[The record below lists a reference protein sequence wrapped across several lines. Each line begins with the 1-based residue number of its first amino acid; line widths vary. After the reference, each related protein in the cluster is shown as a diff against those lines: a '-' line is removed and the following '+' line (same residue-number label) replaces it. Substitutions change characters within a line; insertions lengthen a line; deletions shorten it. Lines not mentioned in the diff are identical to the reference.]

1 MGGINITPNSL
12 ELNMKPK
19 RISLAQHWPGRQD
32 KIPGPGATTLD
43 KGGEP
48 PDDSDMQKRVEK
60 LESDLA
66 ALKTDMAVVRAN
78 YATRGDISV
87 EASSI
92 RAELHKEIS
101 AQTWKLITFVSG
113 FGTALVGVTYFI
125 FTHTVH

>member
-1 MGGINITPNSL
+1 M
-12 ELNMKPK
+12 EYRKMKPK
-19 RISLAQHWPGRQD
+19 RIALAQQWQGRQD
-32 KIPGPGATTLD
+32 KPNDPGVAPLD

-48 PDDSDMQKRVEK
+48 PDDGDMLKRVEK

-66 ALKTDMAVVRAN
+66 AMKTDMAVIRAN
-78 YATRGDISV
+78 YATRADISV

-125 FTHTVH
+125 FTHTVR

>member
-1 MGGINITPNSL
+1 
-12 ELNMKPK
+12 MKAK
-19 RISLAQHWPGRQD
+19 RIALAQQWQGRQD
-32 KIPGPGATTLD
+32 RSTNPGSAPLD

-48 PDDSDMQKRVEK
+48 PDDGDMLKRVEK

-66 ALKTDMAVVRAN
+66 AMKMDVAVIRAN
-78 YATRGDISV
+78 YATRSDVAV
-87 EASSI
+87 EASAI

-125 FTHTVH
+125 FTHAVH

>member
-1 MGGINITPNSL
+1 M
-12 ELNMKPK
+12 EYRNMKAK
-19 RISLAQHWPGRQD
+19 RIALAQQWQGRLDKPNHPG
-32 KIPGPGATTLD
+32 IASLD

-48 PDDSDMQKRVEK
+48 PDDGDMQKRVEK
-60 LESDLA
+60 LESDLTA
-66 ALKTDMAVVRAN
+66 MKMDMAVIRAN
-78 YATRGDISV
+78 YATRADISV

-125 FTHTVH
+125 FTHSVR

>member
-1 MGGINITPNSL
+1 MFDGHRTD
-12 ELNMKPK
+12 MKPK
-19 RISLAQHWPGRQD
+19 RIPVAQQQWHRQHD
-32 KIPGPGATTLD
+32 KAANNPAPPLD

-48 PDDSDMQKRVEK
+48 PDDGGMLKRVEK
-60 LESDLA
+60 LEADLA
-66 ALKTDMAVVRAN
+66 TLKTDVAVIRAN
-78 YATRGDISV
+78 YATKADITG

-125 FTHTVH
+125 FTHTAR